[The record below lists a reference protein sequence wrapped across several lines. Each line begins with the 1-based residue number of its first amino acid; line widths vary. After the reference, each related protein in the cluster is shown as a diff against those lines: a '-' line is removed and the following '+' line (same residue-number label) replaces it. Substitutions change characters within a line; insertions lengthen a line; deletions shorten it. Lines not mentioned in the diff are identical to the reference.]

1 MFHTVVA
8 EADERQIGIIY
19 VIVTTV
25 LFVFPPDLPVTGSN
39 MNYCIVA
46 FAIVIIIATFQWF
59 IDGRK
64 NFHGPLVNLNA
75 LKEGGVL
82 AIDPVATET
91 EDLMRKKDDDEQE
104 ARI

>member
-1 MFHTVVA
+1 LLKLTSK
-8 EADERQIGIIY
+8 DETDTKKIGITY

-46 FAIVIIIATFQWF
+46 FAIVIIIATIQWV

-64 NFHGPLVNLNA
+64 NFHGPQIDLAA
-75 LKEGGVL
+75 LKEGEVI
-82 AIDPVATET
+82 AIDPTTSGSME
-91 EDLMRKKDDDEQE
+91 EKKLE
-104 ARI
+104 A